1 MALRRLSLAG
11 LAAAAI
17 CCAPTLA
24 RAEERR
30 PSFLH
35 GVGQIVGGIVLEF
48 PKTVVEA
55 TITGPPIVGT
65 AVGMLAGLSKAG
77 QLTIRGVREMI
88 LGFDPWGIK
97 RGD

>member
-1 MALRRLSLAG
+1 MG
-11 LAAAAI
+11 LVGLFPAT
-17 CCAPTLA
+17 CG
-24 RAEERR
+24 AEERR

-35 GVGQIVGGIVLEF
+35 GVGQVVGGLLLEF

-55 TITGPPIVGT
+55 TVTGPPIVGT